1 MAFQGDLFDFPLPDL
16 LWFLGSRNKSGWL
29 TLVSDSTHMVF
40 TFRQGKL
47 VGARSTD
54 SSQRLG
60 TRLVDAGL
68 IDEWQVKKALEV
80 QKTQP
85 NSPALGS
92 VLIELGFITSIQ
104 LERAIARQFG
114 ELVFRLLIYPTGQYR
129 FDPGIPDMRGETVN
143 VSIESEVFE
152 AVRRADEWSSER
164 MLDTP
169 FKLNPA
175 ISSETAALIDPEERI
190 YLVSLIRGPKSLDQL
205 VEISGRDRDRVL
217 KSLHRLQASGVI
229 YLDAKAAEHGSASL
243 VA

>member
-40 TFRQGKL
+40 TFRQGSL

-54 SSQRLG
+54 STQRLG
-60 TRLVDAGL
+60 TRLLDAGL
-68 IDEWQVKKALEV
+68 IDEMQLQKALEA
-80 QKTQP
+80 QRS
-85 NSPALGS
+85 NSESPALGS
-92 VLIELGFITSIQ
+92 ILIDLEFITSLQ

-114 ELVFRLLIYPTGQYR
+114 ELIFRLLIHPTGQYR

-143 VSIESEVFE
+143 VSIETEVFE
-152 AVRRADEWSSER
+152 AIRRADEWSSER

-169 FKLNPA
+169 FRLNPA

-190 YLVSLIRGPKSLDQL
+190 YLVSLIRGPRTLDQL
-205 VEISGRDRDRVL
+205 VEVSGRDRERVL
-217 KSLHRLQASGVI
+217 QSLHRLQASGVI
-229 YLDAKAAEHGSASL
+229 YLDANVAASGEPSM